1 MPGMFKLGPVFFS
14 ILAIVLAAALSLT
27 GCGAFGNR
35 APSKPGDIAAQLLP
49 VLEGFA
55 SAAVQLHLTSA
66 IAEKAPQ
73 LLATL
78 DANKDGAVTLDE
90 LKGAD
95 LTSPAV
101 ALVVLLTAEKLIRES
116 R

>member
-1 MPGMFKLGPVFFS
+1 MTKPGPVFLS
-14 ILAIVLAAALSLT
+14 VLAVLLAAMLSFLS
-27 GCGAFGNR
+27 GCDAFAGR
-35 APSKPGDIAAQLLP
+35 KPSKPGDVAAQLLP

-55 SAAVQLHLTSA
+55 AAAVQLHLTSS

-101 ALVVLLTAEKLIRES
+101 SLVVLLTAEKLIRES